1 MLTKTITMKKTTINI
16 FLLASA
22 LFSSFN
28 SFSQWQQ
35 AAGTAGLNIQSLIT
49 NGMYNFA
56 GGSTGA
62 YLSTDNGA
70 NYILSNN
77 GNDAVGPTRGFAK
90 NNNYVYTCTSQ
101 GVFRSSDNGATW
113 ISSSSGISNL
123 LNHGIL
129 NVGTKLFLVGVG
141 GVYKSEDN
149 GDNWSAAGLSG
160 TDVRSI
166 AAMQD
171 TLYIGTL
178 NSGIYK
184 STDWGANWVSI
195 NNGLGSSS
203 GFRAMECKGNTLFA
217 AGPIGTGVYRSID
230 FGANWTLLSGGLPTS
245 SYRGFASNDQ
255 LIVAGSFGRGVFYS
269 TNNGDSWTQIN
280 SGLTDT
286 TIFDLALN
294 DNYLIAATN
303 TQGVFR
309 FPLMAL
315 FSGTEQ
321 LNSNEPIVLYPN
333 PTKNQLNFQL
343 STKQETACYVIF
355 NYFGQ
360 EVGNG
365 SLNNGANSIDTS
377 PLKAGVYYLKI
388 GDEISQKHKFIIQ

>member
-1 MLTKTITMKKTTINI
+1 
-16 FLLASA
+16 
-22 LFSSFN
+22 
-28 SFSQWQQ
+28 
-35 AAGTAGLNIQSLIT
+35 
-49 NGMYNFA
+49 MYNFA

-101 GVFRSSDNGATW
+101 GVFRSSDNGASWMST
-113 ISSSSGISNL
+113 SSGISNL
-123 LNHGIL
+123 LNHGII

-149 GDNWSAAGLSG
+149 GDNWSAAGLTG

-166 AAMQD
+166 TAMQD
-171 TLYIGTL
+171 TLYVGTL

-203 GFRAMECKGNTLFA
+203 GFRAMECKGDIVFA
-217 AGPIGTGVYRSID
+217 AGPIGTGVYRSTD
-230 FGANWTLLSGGLPTS
+230 FGANWALLSGGLASS
-245 SYRGFASNDQ
+245 SYRGFASNEQ

-333 PTKNQLNFQL
+333 PTNNQLNFQL

-388 GDEISQKHKFIIQ
+388 GDKISQKYKFIIQ

>member
-1 MLTKTITMKKTTINI
+1 
-16 FLLASA
+16 
-22 LFSSFN
+22 
-28 SFSQWQQ
+28 
-35 AAGTAGLNIQSLIT
+35 
-49 NGMYNFA
+49 
-56 GGSTGA
+56 
-62 YLSTDNGA
+62 
-70 NYILSNN
+70 
-77 GNDAVGPTRGFAK
+77 
-90 NNNYVYTCTSQ
+90 
-101 GVFRSSDNGATW
+101 
-113 ISSSSGISNL
+113 
-123 LNHGIL
+123 
-129 NVGTKLFLVGVG
+129 
-141 GVYKSEDN
+141 
-149 GDNWSAAGLSG
+149 
-160 TDVRSI
+160 
-166 AAMQD
+166 
-171 TLYIGTL
+171 
-178 NSGIYK
+178 
-184 STDWGANWVSI
+184 VSI

-203 GFRAMECKGNTLFA
+203 GFRAMGCKGNTLFA
-217 AGPIGTGVYRSID
+217 AGPIGTGVYRSTD
-230 FGANWTLLSGGLPTS
+230 FGANWALLSGGLPTS

-321 LNSNEPIVLYPN
+321 LNSNEPIILYPN

-343 STKQETACYVIF
+343 STKQETACYVIY